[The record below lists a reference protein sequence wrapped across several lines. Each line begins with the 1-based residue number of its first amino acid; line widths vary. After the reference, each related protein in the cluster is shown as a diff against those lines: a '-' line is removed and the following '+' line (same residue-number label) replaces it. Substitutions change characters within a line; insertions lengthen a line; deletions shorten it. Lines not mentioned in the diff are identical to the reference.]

1 MNEFERSIKV
11 LDLKGEVSKDTIKI
25 AYKKLIKIHHP
36 DFFTN
41 EKNKAKATKNF
52 KKIKKAYDYLLE
64 YLEDSTIDVGSK
76 PKNEKTSSSGLYE
89 KPKMH
94 KSGEPIEEKYAETV
108 RNYKRKAKAFQQKYY
123 SCNGKRTCKSNN
135 KHDFYREEKPKTT
148 YKRTIRKP
156 KRKSSTSD
164 VVTYEDMTLSEA
176 FAVFIIGSLI
186 CLSPF
191 LVFFVVLFALINS

>member
-1 MNEFERSIKV
+1 MNEYERSLNV
-11 LDLKGEVSKDTIKI
+11 LGVKEPLTEKDVKT
-25 AYKKLIKIHHP
+25 AYKKMIKIHHP

-76 PKNEKTSSSGLYE
+76 PKQEKPTPSGLYE
-89 KPKMH
+89 KPKVH

-108 RNYKRKAKAFQQKYY
+108 RNYKKKAKAFQQKYY

-135 KHDFYREEKPKTT
+135 KHDFYRENDKPKPKKTNYTT
-148 YKRTIRKP
+148 SNNT
-156 KRKSSTSD
+156 
-164 VVTYEDMTLSEA
+164 VVGYTDMTFGEA
-176 FAVFIIGSLI
+176 FGVFIIGSLI
-186 CLSPF
+186 CLAPIII
-191 LVFFVVLFALINS
+191 FFVILFIAINS